1 MRVFVDCRYVRLER
15 HDGISRFSARL
26 VEAMGREHAHELTM
40 LIHDERQLSMLPDLP
55 WLRIGSPTSLLEPLV
70 ARQVNRHSP
79 DVVWTPMQT
88 MGAWGRRYG
97 FVNTVHDLIYYVNR
111 TPPRDL
117 SCIIRLVWRLYH
129 LAWWPQRLLLNAAD
143 EVVTVSETTKDLII
157 RHRLTRRPVSVV
169 GNAADVPA
177 DLPPRTPPTGRDLV
191 YMGSYMPYKNVE
203 TLARA
208 MHELPGYR
216 LHLLSRASE
225 ETRTRLDALA
235 PSGSLVFH
243 GGVSDEEY
251 ATLLD
256 SATALVHASYNE
268 GFGIPLV
275 ESMAR
280 GTPVVVSDIPVFREV
295 GADAALYFPADDASR
310 FAAQVRS
317 LQDEGEWLAR
327 SAASRARATHF
338 SWDISAKALWE
349 VLERVAGD
357 RHPDAGEGRVHRPR

>member
-1 MRVFVDCRYVRLER
+1 MKILVDCRYVRFDR
-15 HDGISRFSARL
+15 HDGISRFSAR
-26 VEAMGREHAHELTM
+26 VTEALSQLHPVTM
-40 LIHDERQLSMLPDLP
+40 LIYDERQLALLPDLP
-55 WLRIGSPTSLLEPLV
+55 WEKIPAPTSLLEPLV
-70 ARQVNRHSP
+70 ARHVNRLAP

-88 MGAWGRRYG
+88 MGAFGRRYG

-117 SCIIRLVWRLYH
+117 PLVIRGIWRLYH

-143 EVVTVSETTKDLII
+143 EVVTVSETTRGLIAA
-157 RHRLTRRPVSVV
+157 HHLTKRPVSVV
-169 GNAADVPA
+169 TNAADPQVGVQ
-177 DLPPRTPPTGRDLV
+177 PRTAPRERSLI

-208 MHELPGYR
+208 MYELPGYT
-216 LHLLSRASE
+216 LHLLSKASDDVRAGL
-225 ETRTRLDALA
+225 TAIA
-235 PSGSLVFH
+235 PEGSLVFH

-256 SATALVHASYNE
+256 SATALVTASRNE

-295 GADAALYFPADDASR
+295 GADAALYFEADDPSGV
-310 FAAQVRS
+310 AAQVHALEAPGEWASRSSASLTRAEHYSWDNAARS
-317 LQDEGEWLAR
+317 LLA
-327 SAASRARATHF
+327 
-338 SWDISAKALWE
+338 
-349 VLERVAGD
+349 VLTRVA
-357 RHPDAGEGRVHRPR
+357 HGRDPLA